1 MYDII
6 IVWAGASGLMCSI
19 FAPKNAKKLIIEKTP
34 KIATKVFLSWGER
47 CNFSNM
53 YIDIE
58 EDYFGENKKFLFSV
72 FSKFSNYDMID
83 FLEKNGVKSK
93 IEEHGRILLDS
104 NKSTDMIELL
114 IDKVRENDAKLELNT
129 ELLNLQKK
137 GNVFYI
143 KTSKW
148 DYQTK
153 KLVIATWWRSF
164 PQIGT
169 TGDAYRIAEGFDI
182 NLLEPY
188 KGLCGVTTK
197 KDLSSL
203 SGSSVVTTVVLWD
216 KEEKIYSQTS
226 PLLFTHWGLSGP
238 CIFNTTLKLWEYL
251 RSKWIKAAQEDEY
264 IRDNI
269 KVSFQLEEESTS
281 KKLKQFFPIE
291 EEIFLEIQNIRG
303 WKEAKVTGG
312 GVLVDEIT
320 ASFESKKVPWLY
332 FIWESLDITGK
343 TGGYNLQFAWSSG
356 YICGKGLSI

>member
-19 FAPKNAKKLIIEKTP
+19 FAPKNAKKLIIEKTG
-34 KIATKVFLSWGER
+34 KIASKVFLSGGER

-58 EDYFGENKKFLFSV
+58 EDYFGKNKKFLFSV
-72 FSKFSNYDMID
+72 FSKFSNYDMIE
-83 FLEKNGVKSK
+83 FLEKNKVKTK

-104 NKSTDMIELL
+104 DKSTDIIELL
-114 IDKVRENDAKLELNT
+114 VDKVRDNDVKLELNT
-129 ELLNLQKK
+129 ELLDIKKK
-137 GNVFYI
+137 GTIFYI
-143 KTSKW
+143 KTNKW
-148 DYQTK
+148 NYQTK

-169 TGDAYRIAEGFDI
+169 TWDSYRIAEAFGM

-188 KGLCGVTTK
+188 KGLCGMTTK

-203 SGSSVVTTVVLWD
+203 AGSSVVTTVILWD

-226 PLLFTHWGLSGP
+226 PLLFTHWGITGP
-238 CIFNTTLKLWEYL
+238 CIFNTTLKLWEHL
-251 RSKWIKAAQEDEY
+251 RSKWIISAQEDEY

-269 KVSFQLEEESTS
+269 KVSFQLEEETAS
-281 KKLKQFFPIE
+281 KKLKQFFPTE

-320 ASFESKKVPWLY
+320 ASFESKKIAWLY

-343 TGGYNLQFAWSSG
+343 TWGYNLQFAWSSWF
-356 YICGKGLSI
+356 ICGSNL